1 MADSISLEETNALR
15 AKLGLPPL
23 AGDAEEQIDPDQEAY
38 ENYQKRKDEEEK
50 QRKAEEIRRNI
61 EKSKNRRKQLEKLPG
76 RGLGEADQDDDSAL
90 KWIQKLRKREKQ
102 LAEQRAREQA
112 EMDAGFVENYEAK
125 DLAGL
130 KVGHDLTEFNEG
142 SEVILTLKDRGILD
156 EDDENAADELTNI
169 QIEERERL
177 RENLENKKKK
187 PAYNPYDDEEFMLG
201 GGKKS
206 VLPDYEEKA
215 KKEGFTIGKS
225 GQVVNPE
232 EEQSVSDKLK
242 AHTLS
247 YEKMKEIKDY
257 YTQDEAALSF
267 KKPKKKK
274 KKDKIRK
281 RAADDDDIPT
291 TTATTTTTTTTV
303 TSSSSPAQGDTNG
316 EGEPK
321 EPSVRKNLD
330 TDANFV
336 DDDDLQLA
344 LSKARRAAN
353 KQRAREIKKLTPE
366 QIAQRI
372 AEEREQEGNQEGS
385 QEGEGLVLSEMS
397 EFVSNLGSQPTYTS
411 REASMSRRAASA
423 EKPSASPSPTPE
435 EAVADSQE
443 TPIDEAPIEAMETE
457 GESTTP
463 APEDQDQ
470 KQAEAAIIEEPLVSG
485 GLAATLSLLSQKGV
499 VAKPTEE
506 QLKRDRQAAQ
516 RLKWAAEQKKRDL
529 ERAARE
535 REREQNRR
543 RGRHAE
549 RDTGNRGRDRELQR
563 EREREREREKELEER
578 EAMRAFEERMKNYRP
593 DVKLEYVDEE
603 GRQLDTKEAFRY
615 MSHKFHGKTSGKA
628 KTEKRMQKM
637 EEELKLNMMS
647 SSDTPLNLATRML
660 ERQQKTGNA
669 HVVLSVG
676 NRGVVAPGPAGVV
689 AESSKAGS
697 KRSRE
702 GSDDEGTS
710 SISKKKR

>member
-1 MADSISLEETNALR
+1 MIDLR
-15 AKLGLPPL
+15 L
-23 AGDAEEQIDPDQEAY
+23 DTD
-38 ENYQKRKDEEEK
+38 R
-50 QRKAEEIRRNI
+50 
-61 EKSKNRRKQLEKLPG
+61 SKNRRKQLEKLPG

-130 KVGHDLTEFNEG
+130 KVGHDLDEFKEG

-156 EDDENAADELTNI
+156 EDDDENAADELTNV
-169 QIEERERL
+169 QIEEKERL

-225 GQVVNPE
+225 GQILNQE

-281 RAADDDDIPT
+281 RVADDDDIPT
-291 TTATTTTTTTTV
+291 ATTATPTTTIATPA
-303 TSSSSPAQGDTNG
+303 SSSSSSAAQENANDKDQS
-316 EGEPK
+316 K
-321 EPSVRKNLD
+321 EPPARKNLD

-372 AEEREQEGNQEGS
+372 AEEREQDGNPEGP

-397 EFVSNLGSQPTYTS
+397 EFVSNLGSQPTYTP
-411 REASMSRRAASA
+411 REPDTARRAASA
-423 EKPSASPSPTPE
+423 EKPSASPSPAPEAAMAGSE
-435 EAVADSQE
+435 EAA
-443 TPIDEAPIEAMETE
+443 TDEVPAEAMETE
-457 GESTTP
+457 EGSTTP
-463 APEDQDQ
+463 APRDDHGDQ
-470 KQAEAAIIEEPLVSG
+470 KPVEAAIIEEPLVSG

-535 REREQNRR
+535 REREQDRR
-543 RGRHAE
+543 RGRHTE

-702 GSDDEGTS
+702 GSEEDGTS
-710 SISKKKR
+710 SMSKKKR